1 MKITKELE
9 CKMYLSSKP
18 YRTEGLAFDNIRDEK
33 QFKVTKIGNSIWLSE
48 LADSLNPE

>member
-1 MKITKELE
+1 MQVTKELE

-18 YRTEGLAFDNIRDEK
+18 DWTEGLAFDNIRDEQ

-48 LADSLNPE
+48 LADSVNPE